1 MAVLTGY
8 AAAGGGFNNYLGGLR
23 SRGMIRCDGD
33 RLTITQ
39 AGIEALGSWEPLPT
53 GCGLVD
59 SWRARLGKAERLI
72 LESDPQDTNCHGHIA
87 HPVSRL
93 AGTKPGSAL
102 TERYVWSTS

>member
-23 SRGMIRCDGD
+23 WRGMIRCDGD

-59 SWRARLGKAERLI
+59 YWRAI
-72 LESDPQDTNCHGHIA
+72 V

-93 AGTKPGSAL
+93 ASTKPGSAL
-102 TERYVWSTS
+102 TERDV